1 MITTT
6 LLSILFAFLG
16 LLLGLL
22 PAGHLPATMTTGFAF
37 FFGIANQFTYIFP
50 VYTLMQ
56 ALVIYLVFDGVILLW
71 HFIQWIIRKIPG
83 MQ

>member
-6 LLSILFAFLG
+6 LLSILFVFLNG
-16 LLLGLL
+16 LVGLL
-22 PAGHLPATMTTGFAF
+22 PTGHLPAAMTTGFAY

-50 VYTLMQ
+50 IYTLMQ
-56 ALVIYLVFDGVILLW
+56 ALVVYLVFDGVILLW
-71 HFIQWIIRKIPG
+71 HFLQWIIRKIPG